1 MLPEGDVVEFRLLG
15 PLEAVDE
22 TGPLKLAGGKQN
34 ALLALLLLRADR
46 VVPVDRLVDDL
57 WGEDVPETAHKMVQ
71 IHVSHLRKQ
80 LPDGLLRTRAPGYEI
95 ALDDHTLD
103 LREFERLSALGRD
116 ALRHG
121 RVEEATTTLREAL
134 ARWRGPALAEFQEPF
149 AVVERPRLA
158 EQQLTCWEDRIEADL
173 AAGQHHELV
182 AELEALARRHP
193 LRERLRGQLMLALYR
208 AGRHAEALE
217 SYQAFR
223 RLLDE
228 QLGINPPARLKAL
241 ERMILQQDVSLDH
254 DSRER
259 TTGGDVD
266 DRTLAL
272 ATLARPWPEAAGRE
286 RELTRLERLYGEART
301 GARRL
306 TFITGEAGI
315 GKTTIVESFLARVG
329 SDAETVVAH
338 GQCVEHR
345 GAGEPYLP
353 VLDALG
359 ALARRPRGRQLVP
372 LLARQAPTWVAQMPW
387 LVSDDELEAIHRRLI
402 GATHER
408 MLREM
413 LETLEAVSRESALVL
428 VLEDLHW
435 SDPSTVDLL
444 DALAR
449 RREAAR
455 LLVVGTY
462 RRSEAV
468 TQDHPIHRLARD
480 LRGRGLCTEIAVGP
494 LSQEAL
500 AGYVETRLGSD
511 APSSLSALLH
521 ARTGGNPLFVTSLLD
536 SWLERGLLRGEHLDV
551 DGLTR
556 DVPDTVR
563 ELIEQMLEQLEPSDR
578 ELLAA
583 ASAIGQEFSIE
594 GAAAASERRESVVDA
609 RCDALGRIGRFLD
622 PADDEPWPNGIPA
635 TRYRF
640 VHDLHREVLYE
651 SLPATRRAAIHA
663 RIGNW
668 LQTVHGDLPKEIAAE
683 LSDHFVR
690 AGDAER
696 AIPSLRLAAEQAV
709 ERLAHR
715 EALEH
720 VTTALAMIDRLPEGP
735 DRWSEELALGSM
747 LGAAQIATRGWS
759 ATEAE
764 AAFLRARELAERLDS
779 ADDLVRTLFRLG
791 TLYEV
796 RGEYERSE
804 ALINRTLEVSGSNA
818 DSRLLTDSHE
828 LLACSLFH
836 QGVFDRA
843 LEHAEQGLA
852 TYDRRDVNPVKAA
865 YGDNAGSA
873 CHTWAALSLWF
884 LGFPDLARRRAGDAV
899 SLAEDPR
906 RRHGYGTALAH
917 AAIVEQCCLDTAAT
931 RATAEAAIVAA
942 TEGGYVYRVAMATIL
957 NGWAIAAEGS
967 YEDGITELERGLELS
982 HETGA
987 RMDDAYYL
995 ALLADACLRAGRI
1008 DQGLAAVEAGL
1019 ADLASARRYFFES
1032 ELHRLAGE
1040 LLIRL
1045 ERCDE
1050 AEASLDKALE
1060 VARAQRSPSLELRV
1074 ALSLA
1079 KNVSA
1084 DGKRDEAAHELVASV
1099 YSRFSEGFDT
1109 HDLVGA
1115 RELLEQLAPR
1125 EQARTAKGQQT
1136 T

>member
-1 MLPEGDVVEFRLLG
+1 VVEFRLLG
-15 PLEAVDE
+15 PFEAVDDA
-22 TGPLKLAGGKQN
+22 GPLKLAGGKQN

-46 VVPVDRLVDDL
+46 VVPMDRLVDDL
-57 WGEDVPETAHKMVQ
+57 WGEDVPETAYKMVQ

-80 LPDGLLRTRAPGYEI
+80 LPDGLLRTRAPGYQI

-103 LREFERLSALGRD
+103 LREFEQLSARGRD

-121 RVEEATTTLREAL
+121 RVEEAATTLREAL
-134 ARWRGPALAEFQEPF
+134 ACWRGSALAEFQEPF
-149 AVVERPRLA
+149 AEVERARLA
-158 EQQLTCWEDRIEADL
+158 EQQLTCLEDRIEADL
-173 AAGQHHELV
+173 AVGQHHELV
-182 AELEALARRHP
+182 AELEALVRRHP
-193 LRERLRGQLMLALYR
+193 LRERLRGQLLLALYR

-228 QLGINPPARLKAL
+228 QLGIGPPARLKEL
-241 ERMILQQDVSLDH
+241 ERLILQQDASLDH
-254 DSRER
+254 DSREQ
-259 TTGGDVD
+259 TKSADVD
-266 DRTLAL
+266 GPVAL
-272 ATLARPWPEAAGRE
+272 ATLARPGPEAAGRE
-286 RELTRLERLYGEART
+286 RELTRLERLYAEART

-306 TFITGEAGI
+306 AFITGEAGI
-315 GKTTIVESFLARVG
+315 GKTTIVESFLGHIG

-387 LVSDDELEAIHRRLI
+387 LVSDGELEAIHRRLI

-413 LETLEAVSRESALVL
+413 FETLEAVSRESTLVL

-449 RREAAR
+449 RRESAR

-462 RRSEAV
+462 RRSDAV

-494 LSQEAL
+494 LSEEAV
-500 AGYVETRLGSD
+500 ADYVETRLGSD
-511 APSSLSALLH
+511 GAPSISALLH
-521 ARTGGNPLFVTSLLD
+521 GRTGGNPLFVTSLLD
-536 SWLERGLLRGEHLDV
+536 SWLERGLLRGENFDV
-551 DGLTR
+551 DGLAR

-563 ELIEQMLEQLEPSDR
+563 ELIEQMLEQLDPSDR

-594 GAAAASERRESVVDA
+594 GAAAASERRQREVDA
-609 RCDALGRIGRFLD
+609 RCDALGRVGRFLD
-622 PADDEPWPNGIPA
+622 PADDEPWPNRIPA

-651 SLPATRRAAIHA
+651 SLPAARRAAIHA

-668 LQTVHGDLPKEIAAE
+668 LQTVHRDRPKEIAAE
-683 LSDHFVR
+683 LSEHFVR
-690 AGDAER
+690 AGDVER

-720 VTTALAMIDRLPEGP
+720 VTTALAMINRLPDGP

-747 LGAAQIATRGWS
+747 LGATQIATRGWS
-759 ATEAE
+759 AIEAE
-764 AAFLRARELAERLDS
+764 EAFLRARELAERLDS

-796 RGEYERSE
+796 RGEYARSE

-818 DSRLLTDSHE
+818 DDRLLTDSHE

-843 LEHAEQGLA
+843 LEHAERGLA
-852 TYDRRDVNPVKAA
+852 TYDRHDVNPVKAA

-884 LGFPDLARRRAGDAV
+884 LGYPDLARRRAREAV
-899 SLAEDPR
+899 ALAEDPL
-906 RRHGYGTALAH
+906 RRHGYATALAH
-917 AAIVEQCCLDTAAT
+917 AAIVEQCRLDTAAT
-931 RATAEAAIVAA
+931 RALAEAAIEAA
-942 TEGGYVYRVAMATIL
+942 TEGGYIYRVAMATII
-957 NGWAIAAEGS
+957 NGWALAAEGS
-967 YEDGITELERGLELS
+967 YEDGITELERGFELS
-982 HETGA
+982 RETGA

-995 ALLADACLRAGRI
+995 ALLADACLRAGRM

-1045 ERCDE
+1045 GRRDE

-1060 VARAQRSPSLELRV
+1060 LARAQRSPSLQLRV

-1079 KNVSA
+1079 KHLRA
-1084 DGKRDEAAHELVASV
+1084 EGKTNEAHELTAGV
-1099 YSRFSEGFDT
+1099 YSRFSEGFAT
-1109 HDLVGA
+1109 HDLVAA

-1125 EQARTAKGQQT
+1125 EEVRTGKGKQT
-1136 T
+1136 STP